1 MTIIQFIVE
10 MLTRQSDAV
19 AAWVQFIPAA
29 LSLVTAGVGAVQEGR
44 KRREMAAKMK
54 GWGADNEAWYNKNYN
69 QDYTQ
74 RADSQNVLRQMRE
87 EMDRQNK
94 ITANTAAITGAT
106 NDAVLARKNQN
117 NKTMAGVFSN
127 MAAQGARY
135 KDNVDRQYRYR
146 KQNLEGME
154 YDELAQSAQ
163 SSNQLFQNGIS
174 GLAGTDWAG
183 IVGGG
188 NARTPAGSIKAIAA
202 PKQLSGV
209 TVTGGPIKPE
219 KFNQSKG

>member
-10 MLTRQSDAV
+10 LVTRQSDAV

-29 LSLVTAGVGAVQEGR
+29 LSLITSGVGAVQEGR
-44 KRREMAAKMK
+44 KRREMASKMK
-54 GWGADNEAWYNKNYN
+54 GWNTENEAWYNKNYN

-94 ITANTAAITGAT
+94 ITANTAAISGST

-117 NKTMAGVFSN
+117 NKTMASVFSN

-135 KDNVDRQYRYR
+135 KDNVDREYRYR
-146 KQNLEGME
+146 KQNLQGME
-154 YDELAQSAQ
+154 YDELSQGAQ

-183 IVGGG
+183 IIGAGGG
-188 NARTPAGSIKAIAA
+188 NAKTLAGAVSKIGI
-202 PKQLSGV
+202 PKTSGV

-219 KFNQSKG
+219 KFTNKV